1 MIKIKPQP
9 IYPRLGNNEVV
20 SINGERYRAEFWQG
34 KRRYYSFVYVGENGK
49 TNFQKTEQEVSDAII
64 IKVIKRLVE

>member
-1 MIKIKPQP
+1 MIKITPPP
-9 IYPRLGNNEVV
+9 IYPRLGSNEVI

-34 KRRYYSFVYVGENGK
+34 NKRYYEFIYVGDNGK
-49 TNFQKTEQEVSDAII
+49 QNFQKTEQEVSDAII